1 MAIAVQRRRGSTAD
15 HAAFTGLVGEI
26 TVDTSKQVVVVHD
39 GATPGGFPAAAED
52 HAHAG
57 LYEPVDDTLLRAAN
71 IGTGPGTV
79 AAGDHAHAGVYE
91 PVDATLLRSSDIG
104 TGSGSVA
111 AGDHAHAGVYEPVD
125 ATLLRSSD
133 IGTGSGN
140 VAAGDHAHAGVY
152 EPADESILKATDIGT
167 ESGTIAAGNH
177 NHGGDAASLGSGA
190 AVAGRVLMADGSGGA
205 AWEVVSVITVSAT
218 APANPVLNDLWLDI
232 S

>member
-15 HAAFTGLVGEI
+15 HAAFTGLAGEI

-57 LYEPVDDTLLRAAN
+57 LYEPVDETLLRAAN
-71 IGTGPGTV
+71 IGTGPG
-79 AAGDHAHAGVYE
+79 
-91 PVDATLLRSSDIG
+91 SI
-104 TGSGSVA
+104 A

-190 AVAGRVLMADGSGGA
+190 AVAGRVLMANGSGGA

>member
-39 GATPGGFPAAAED
+39 GATAGGFPAAAED

-57 LYEPVDDTLLRAAN
+57 LYEPVDETLLRAAN
-71 IGTGPGTV
+71 IGTGPG
-79 AAGDHAHAGVYE
+79 
-91 PVDATLLRSSDIG
+91 SI
-104 TGSGSVA
+104 A

-190 AVAGRVLMADGSGGA
+190 AVAGRVLMANGSGGA

>member
-57 LYEPVDDTLLRAAN
+57 LYEPVDETIIRAAN
-71 IGTGPGTV
+71 IGTGPGSI

-111 AGDHAHAGVYEPVD
+111 AGDHD
-125 ATLLRSSD
+125 
-133 IGTGSGN
+133 
-140 VAAGDHAHAGVY
+140 HAGVY

-167 ESGTIAAGNH
+167 ESGTIAAGDH

-190 AVAGRVLMADGSGGA
+190 AVAGRVLMATGSGGA

>member
-15 HAAFTGLVGEI
+15 HAAFTGLAGEI

-57 LYEPVDDTLLRAAN
+57 LYEPVDETLLRAAN
-71 IGTGPGTV
+71 IGTGP
-79 AAGDHAHAGVYE
+79 
-91 PVDATLLRSSDIG
+91 
-104 TGSGSVA
+104 GSVA

-133 IGTGSGN
+133 IGTEPGS
-140 VAAGDHAHAGVY
+140 VAAGDHDHAGVY

-190 AVAGRVLMADGSGGA
+190 AVAGRVLMANGSGGA

>member
-15 HAAFTGLVGEI
+15 HAAFTGLAGEI

-104 TGSGSVA
+104 TEPGSVA
-111 AGDHAHAGVYEPVD
+111 AGDHD
-125 ATLLRSSD
+125 
-133 IGTGSGN
+133 
-140 VAAGDHAHAGVY
+140 HAGVY

-190 AVAGRVLMADGSGGA
+190 AVAGRVLMANGSGGA

>member
-15 HAAFTGLVGEI
+15 HAAFTGLAGEI

-39 GATPGGFPAAAED
+39 GATAGGFPAAAED

-57 LYEPVDDTLLRAAN
+57 LYEPVDETLLRAAN
-71 IGTGPGTV
+71 IGTGPGT
-79 AAGDHAHAGVYE
+79 
-91 PVDATLLRSSDIG
+91 
-104 TGSGSVA
+104 VA

-190 AVAGRVLMADGSGGA
+190 AVAGRVLMANGSGGA

>member
-15 HAAFTGLVGEI
+15 HAAFTGLAGEI

-39 GATPGGFPAAAED
+39 GATAGGFPAAAED

-57 LYEPVDDTLLRAAN
+57 LYEPVDETLLRAAN
-71 IGTGPGTV
+71 IGTGPGAV

-104 TGSGSVA
+104 TGPGSVA
-111 AGDHAHAGVYEPVD
+111 AGDHD
-125 ATLLRSSD
+125 
-133 IGTGSGN
+133 
-140 VAAGDHAHAGVY
+140 HAGVY

-167 ESGTIAAGNH
+167 ESGTIAAGDH

-190 AVAGRVLMADGSGGA
+190 AVAGRVLMANGSGGA

>member
-15 HAAFTGLVGEI
+15 HAAFTGLAGEI

-39 GATPGGFPAAAED
+39 GATAGGFPAAAED

-57 LYEPVDDTLLRAAN
+57 LYEPVDETLLRAAN
-71 IGTGPGTV
+71 IGTGPGAV

-104 TGSGSVA
+104 TGPGSVA
-111 AGDHAHAGVYEPVD
+111 AGDHD
-125 ATLLRSSD
+125 
-133 IGTGSGN
+133 
-140 VAAGDHAHAGVY
+140 HAGVY

-190 AVAGRVLMADGSGGA
+190 AVAGRVLMANGSGGA

>member
-104 TGSGSVA
+104 TGSG
-111 AGDHAHAGVYEPVD
+111 
-125 ATLLRSSD
+125 
-133 IGTGSGN
+133 N

-205 AWEVVSVITVSAT
+205 AWEVLTRITVAAT
-218 APANPVLNDLWLDI
+218 APANPALNDLWLDI

>member
-15 HAAFTGLVGEI
+15 HAAFTGLAGEI

-57 LYEPVDDTLLRAAN
+57 LYEPVDETLLRAAN
-71 IGTGPGTV
+71 IGTGPG
-79 AAGDHAHAGVYE
+79 
-91 PVDATLLRSSDIG
+91 SM
-104 TGSGSVA
+104 A

-190 AVAGRVLMADGSGGA
+190 AVAGRVLMANGSGGA

>member
-15 HAAFTGLVGEI
+15 HAAFTGLAGEI

-39 GATPGGFPAAAED
+39 GATAGGFPAAAED

-57 LYEPVDDTLLRAAN
+57 LYEPVDETLLRAAN
-71 IGTGPGTV
+71 IGTGPG
-79 AAGDHAHAGVYE
+79 A
-91 PVDATLLRSSDIG
+91 
-104 TGSGSVA
+104 VA

-190 AVAGRVLMADGSGGA
+190 AVAGRVLMANGSGGA

>member
-15 HAAFTGLVGEI
+15 HAAFTGLAGEI

-39 GATPGGFPAAAED
+39 GATAGGFPAAAED

-104 TGSGSVA
+104 TEPGSVA
-111 AGDHAHAGVYEPVD
+111 AGDHD
-125 ATLLRSSD
+125 
-133 IGTGSGN
+133 
-140 VAAGDHAHAGVY
+140 HAGVY

-190 AVAGRVLMADGSGGA
+190 AVAGRVLMANGSGGA

>member
-1 MAIAVQRRRGSTAD
+1 M
-15 HAAFTGLVGEI
+15 
-26 TVDTSKQVVVVHD
+26 VHD
-39 GATPGGFPAAAED
+39 GATAGGFPAAAED

-57 LYEPVDDTLLRAAN
+57 LYEPVDETLLRAAN
-71 IGTGPGTV
+71 IGTGPG
-79 AAGDHAHAGVYE
+79 
-91 PVDATLLRSSDIG
+91 SI
-104 TGSGSVA
+104 A

-190 AVAGRVLMADGSGGA
+190 AVAGRVLMANGSGGA

>member
-71 IGTGPGTV
+71 IGTGPGT
-79 AAGDHAHAGVYE
+79 
-91 PVDATLLRSSDIG
+91 
-104 TGSGSVA
+104 VA

>member
-15 HAAFTGLVGEI
+15 HAAFTGLAGEI

-71 IGTGPGTV
+71 IGTGPGT
-79 AAGDHAHAGVYE
+79 
-91 PVDATLLRSSDIG
+91 
-104 TGSGSVA
+104 VA

-190 AVAGRVLMADGSGGA
+190 AVAGRVLMANGSGGA

>member
-71 IGTGPGTV
+71 IGTGPGSI

-104 TGSGSVA
+104 TEPGSVA
-111 AGDHAHAGVYEPVD
+111 AGDHD
-125 ATLLRSSD
+125 
-133 IGTGSGN
+133 
-140 VAAGDHAHAGVY
+140 HAGVY

-190 AVAGRVLMADGSGGA
+190 AVAGRVLMANGSGGA

>member
-104 TGSGSVA
+104 TGSG
-111 AGDHAHAGVYEPVD
+111 
-125 ATLLRSSD
+125 
-133 IGTGSGN
+133 N
-140 VAAGDHAHAGVY
+140 VAAGDHDHAGVY

-167 ESGTIAAGNH
+167 ESGTIAAGDH

-190 AVAGRVLMADGSGGA
+190 AVAGRVLMATGSGGA
-205 AWEVVSVITVSAT
+205 AWEVLTRITVATT
-218 APANPVLNDLWLDI
+218 APANPALNDLWLDI

>member
-57 LYEPVDDTLLRAAN
+57 LYEPVDETLLRAAN
-71 IGTGPGTV
+71 IGTGPGAV
-79 AAGDHAHAGVYE
+79 AAGDHEHAGVYE

-111 AGDHAHAGVYEPVD
+111 AGDHD
-125 ATLLRSSD
+125 
-133 IGTGSGN
+133 
-140 VAAGDHAHAGVY
+140 HAGVY

-167 ESGTIAAGNH
+167 ESGTIAAGDH

-190 AVAGRVLMADGSGGA
+190 AVAGRVLMATGSGGA

>member
-15 HAAFTGLVGEI
+15 HAAFTGLAGEI

-39 GATPGGFPAAAED
+39 GATAGGFPAAAED

-57 LYEPVDDTLLRAAN
+57 LYEPVDETLLRAAN
-71 IGTGPGTV
+71 IGTGPG
-79 AAGDHAHAGVYE
+79 
-91 PVDATLLRSSDIG
+91 SI
-104 TGSGSVA
+104 A

-190 AVAGRVLMADGSGGA
+190 AVAGRVLMANGSGGA

>member
-15 HAAFTGLVGEI
+15 HAAFTGLAGEV

-57 LYEPVDDTLLRAAN
+57 LYEPVDETIIRAAN
-71 IGTGPGTV
+71 IGTEPGSV
-79 AAGDHAHAGVYE
+79 AAGDHDHAGVYE

-104 TGSGSVA
+104 TEPGSVA
-111 AGDHAHAGVYEPVD
+111 AGDHD
-125 ATLLRSSD
+125 
-133 IGTGSGN
+133 
-140 VAAGDHAHAGVY
+140 HAGVY
-152 EPADESILKATDIGT
+152 EPADDSILKATDIGT
-167 ESGTIAAGNH
+167 ESGTIAAGDH

-190 AVAGRVLMADGSGGA
+190 AEAGRVLMANGSGGA
-205 AWEVVSVITVSAT
+205 AWEVMPVIMVSAT
-218 APANPVLNDLWLDI
+218 APANPVLNALWLDI

>member
-15 HAAFTGLVGEI
+15 HTAFTGLAGEI

-39 GATPGGFPAAAED
+39 GATPGGFPAAAGDHD
-52 HAHAG
+52 HAG
-57 LYEPVDDTLLRAAN
+57 VYEPADETILKVAD

-79 AAGDHAHAGVYE
+79 AAGNHHHFGIYE
-91 PVDATLLRSSDIG
+91 PADATLLRSSDIG
-104 TGSGSVA
+104 TG
-111 AGDHAHAGVYEPVD
+111 P
-125 ATLLRSSD
+125 
-133 IGTGSGN
+133 GT

-167 ESGTIAAGNH
+167 ESGTVAAGDH
-177 NHGGDAASLGSGA
+177 NHGGDAAALGSGA

-205 AWEVVSVITVSAT
+205 AWEVLTRITVAAT
-218 APANPVLNDLWLDI
+218 APANPALNDLWLDI

>member
-57 LYEPVDDTLLRAAN
+57 LYEPVDETLLRAAN
-71 IGTGPGTV
+71 IGTGPGSI

-104 TGSGSVA
+104 TGSGS
-111 AGDHAHAGVYEPVD
+111 
-125 ATLLRSSD
+125 
-133 IGTGSGN
+133 

-190 AVAGRVLMADGSGGA
+190 AVAGRVLMANGSGGA

>member
-1 MAIAVQRRRGSTAD
+1 M
-15 HAAFTGLVGEI
+15 GEI

-71 IGTGPGTV
+71 IGTGPGSI

-104 TGSGSVA
+104 TEPGSVA
-111 AGDHAHAGVYEPVD
+111 AGDHD
-125 ATLLRSSD
+125 
-133 IGTGSGN
+133 
-140 VAAGDHAHAGVY
+140 HAGVY

-190 AVAGRVLMADGSGGA
+190 AVAGRVLMANGSGGA

>member
-104 TGSGSVA
+104 TGSG
-111 AGDHAHAGVYEPVD
+111 
-125 ATLLRSSD
+125 
-133 IGTGSGN
+133 N

-167 ESGTIAAGNH
+167 ESGTIAAGDH

-190 AVAGRVLMADGSGGA
+190 AVAGRVLMANGSGGA

>member
-15 HAAFTGLVGEI
+15 HAAFTGLAGEV

-71 IGTGPGTV
+71 IGTGPGT
-79 AAGDHAHAGVYE
+79 
-91 PVDATLLRSSDIG
+91 
-104 TGSGSVA
+104 VA

-190 AVAGRVLMADGSGGA
+190 AVAGRVLMANGSGGA

>member
-57 LYEPVDDTLLRAAN
+57 LYEPVDEMLLRATD
-71 IGTGPGTV
+71 IGTGPGAV
-79 AAGDHAHAGVYE
+79 AAGDHEHAGVYE

-104 TGSGSVA
+104 TGPGSVA
-111 AGDHAHAGVYEPVD
+111 AGDHD
-125 ATLLRSSD
+125 
-133 IGTGSGN
+133 
-140 VAAGDHAHAGVY
+140 HAGVY

-167 ESGTIAAGNH
+167 ESGTIAAGDH

-190 AVAGRVLMADGSGGA
+190 AEAGRVLMANGSGGA
-205 AWEVVSVITVSAT
+205 AWEVLTRITVATT
-218 APANPVLNDLWLDI
+218 APANPALNDLWLDI

>member
-57 LYEPVDDTLLRAAN
+57 LYEPVDETLLRAAN
-71 IGTGPGTV
+71 IGTGPG
-79 AAGDHAHAGVYE
+79 
-91 PVDATLLRSSDIG
+91 SI
-104 TGSGSVA
+104 A

-190 AVAGRVLMADGSGGA
+190 AVAGRVLMANGSGGA

>member
-39 GATPGGFPAAAED
+39 GATAGGFPAAAED

-71 IGTGPGTV
+71 IGTGPGT
-79 AAGDHAHAGVYE
+79 
-91 PVDATLLRSSDIG
+91 
-104 TGSGSVA
+104 VA

-190 AVAGRVLMADGSGGA
+190 AVAGRVLMANGSGGA

>member
-104 TGSGSVA
+104 TGSG
-111 AGDHAHAGVYEPVD
+111 
-125 ATLLRSSD
+125 
-133 IGTGSGN
+133 N

-190 AVAGRVLMADGSGGA
+190 AVAGRVLMANGSGGA

>member
-15 HAAFTGLVGEI
+15 HAAFTGLAGEI

-39 GATPGGFPAAAED
+39 GATAGGFPAAAED

-71 IGTGPGTV
+71 IGTGPGT
-79 AAGDHAHAGVYE
+79 
-91 PVDATLLRSSDIG
+91 
-104 TGSGSVA
+104 VA

-190 AVAGRVLMADGSGGA
+190 AVAGRVLMANGSGGA

>member
-39 GATPGGFPAAAED
+39 GATAGGFPAAAED

-57 LYEPVDDTLLRAAN
+57 LYEPVDETLLRAAN
-71 IGTGPGTV
+71 IGTGPG
-79 AAGDHAHAGVYE
+79 A
-91 PVDATLLRSSDIG
+91 
-104 TGSGSVA
+104 VA

-190 AVAGRVLMADGSGGA
+190 AVAGRVLMANGSGGA

>member
-15 HAAFTGLVGEI
+15 HAAFTGLAGEV

-39 GATPGGFPAAAED
+39 GATAGGFPAAAED

-57 LYEPVDDTLLRAAN
+57 LYEPVDETLLRAAN
-71 IGTGPGTV
+71 IGTGPG
-79 AAGDHAHAGVYE
+79 
-91 PVDATLLRSSDIG
+91 SI
-104 TGSGSVA
+104 A

-190 AVAGRVLMADGSGGA
+190 AVAGRVLMANGSGGA

>member
-15 HAAFTGLVGEI
+15 HAAFTGLAGEI

-104 TGSGSVA
+104 TEPGSVA
-111 AGDHAHAGVYEPVD
+111 AGDHD
-125 ATLLRSSD
+125 
-133 IGTGSGN
+133 
-140 VAAGDHAHAGVY
+140 HAGVY

>member
-57 LYEPVDDTLLRAAN
+57 LYEPVDETLLRAAD

-91 PVDATLLRSSDIG
+91 PADATLLRSSDIG
-104 TGSGSVA
+104 TGPGHVA
-111 AGDHAHAGVYEPVD
+111 AGDHD
-125 ATLLRSSD
+125 
-133 IGTGSGN
+133 
-140 VAAGDHAHAGVY
+140 HAGVY

-167 ESGTIAAGNH
+167 ESGTIAAGDH

-190 AVAGRVLMADGSGGA
+190 AVAGRVLMANGTGGA
-205 AWEVVSVITVSAT
+205 AWEVLTRITVAAS
-218 APANPVLNDLWLDI
+218 APANPALNDLWLDI

>member
-15 HAAFTGLVGEI
+15 HAAFTGLAGEV

-57 LYEPVDDTLLRAAN
+57 LYEPVDETIIRAAN
-71 IGTGPGTV
+71 IGT
-79 AAGDHAHAGVYE
+79 E
-91 PVDATLLRSSDIG
+91 P
-104 TGSGSVA
+104 GSVA

-167 ESGTIAAGNH
+167 ESGTIAAGDH

-190 AVAGRVLMADGSGGA
+190 AVAGRVLMANGSGGA